1 MKTSKSKSKS
11 GFESTKVLVLSHF
24 KVNYMIRLTNE
35 ELAKYGVENL
45 NDKASLNDL
54 PFLLE
59 EKTLWNKFEIVTEN
73 EELKTFLYMNK
84 CLSDNNK
91 VPIELISFELKD
103 ISQSKYKEMINAINL
118 NYYITLN
125 DKSLNENSGETIN
138 VIIKT
143 EDNEKSF
150 ELPNDKA
157 ISYQEKQSPAQTK
170 SYGQNVK
177 SSNTTNKQNENK
189 KEDNKKGDNKNIFD
203 KIELLYDK
211 YDYFISFFNDVNE
224 IDPIDDFID
233 FISKLKNQ
241 YNSNIIIFYSD
252 TTEKYSD
259 DDKMK
264 QLNKIY
270 LLTDTFI
277 IDSKDAVSNFNK
289 HYETFRAKNKKEE
302 KDKKGKNQKEIEMT
316 EKDINDYFIHTIA
329 YRGELSLQNS
339 KVCFILDENF
349 TKITILEVPLGGK
362 ATILNYD
369 VKPYPKINKSNID
382 LVKKYKDELNNNKDN
397 YKKIFYAGLLSKYCQ
412 SKNKIKGVSDLYP
425 SYLYG
430 CELLKR
436 CLDLIIN
443 EYDNEVNPKFYI
455 IRLNKEEIDKYIQ
468 KVENEKIEGQFVL
481 DCINISKSKMKYYV
495 PLFDR
500 NLYEYF
506 GQDAINKELKKKGF
520 ITNKGYVNYDPLYR
534 EGMGVQKSKKNIK
547 EKKDKQV
554 IINQLKENE
563 ENNSERIIRNTSP
576 TKRKIPNY
584 TKSYYEE
591 TIKKN
596 TKKFKTKNSDG
607 SHQEES

>member
-11 GFESTKVLVLSHF
+11 GFESTKVLALTHF

-125 DKSLNENSGETIN
+125 DKSLKENSGETIN

-252 TTEKYSD
+252 TTEKFSD
-259 DDKMK
+259 DDSMK

-329 YRGELSLQNS
+329 CRGELSLQNS
-339 KVCFILDENF
+339 KVCFILDEKF

-362 ATILNYD
+362 ASILNYD
-369 VKPYPKINKSNID
+369 VKPFPKINKSNID

>member
-35 ELAKYGVENL
+35 ELTKYGVENIS
-45 NDKASLNDL
+45 DIGSLNDL
-54 PFLLE
+54 PFILE
-59 EKTLWNKFEIVTEN
+59 EKLLWNKFEIVTEN

-84 CLSDNNK
+84 CLPENNK
-91 VPIELISFELKD
+91 VPIEIITFELKD

-125 DKSLNENSGETIN
+125 DKALKEDSGETIN
-138 VIIKT
+138 IIIKT
-143 EDNEKSF
+143 EDNEKTF
-150 ELPNDKA
+150 ELPNDQVE
-157 ISYQEKQSPAQTK
+157 SYVEKESPAQKK
-170 SYGQNVK
+170 SYGQNTK
-177 SSNTTNKQNENK
+177 SNVNTNKTNENK
-189 KEDNKKGDNKNIFD
+189 KDENQNKDNNNIFD

-211 YDYFISFFNDVNE
+211 YDYFICFFDEVNE
-224 IDPIDDFID
+224 IDPIDNFID

-252 TTEKYSD
+252 TTEKFSD
-259 DDKMK
+259 DDSMK

-302 KDKKGKNQKEIEMT
+302 KDNKGKNQKEEGMT
-316 EKDINDYFIHTIA
+316 EKDINDYFIQTIA
-329 YRGELSLQNS
+329 CRGELSLQNS
-339 KVCFILDENF
+339 KVCFILDEKF

-362 ATILNYD
+362 SSILNYD
-369 VKPYPKINKSNID
+369 VKPFPKINKSNID
-382 LVKKYKDELNNNKDN
+382 FVKKYKDELNNNKDK
-397 YKKIFYAGLLSKYCQ
+397 YKNIFYAGLLSKYCQ

-455 IRLNKEEIDKYIQ
+455 IRLNKEEIEKYIK

-534 EGMGVQKSKKNIK
+534 EGMGVQKSKKNTK

-563 ENNSERIIRNTSP
+563 ENNSERIIKNTSP

-596 TKKFKTKNSDG
+596 TRKYKTKSPEG
-607 SHQEES
+607 THQEEN